1 MRGWAG
7 GKKGGGGSDLEWTKG
22 EPYPAPWAT
31 LSPTPSTARGRQIGP
46 AEFVMRLNRRFP
58 GRQAYGGASG
68 AGPCE
73 IDSPCSNPFPPQ
85 LVWPLLHPF
94 PP

>member
-1 MRGWAG
+1 MGGRGG
-7 GKKGGGGSDLEWTKG
+7 RGRRGEWPGVDEG
-22 EPYPAPWAT
+22 EPYPASWAT

-46 AEFVMRLNRRFP
+46 AEFVMRLNIRFP
-58 GRQAYGGASG
+58 GRKAYGGASG